1 MISVAM
7 STYNGEKYIYQ
18 QLESIFNQTRQPDEV
33 IICDDC
39 SIDNTVAIIN
49 QYIKDNK
56 LGYKCKLY
64 INESNLGY
72 INNFKK
78 SMSLTTGNY
87 IFLADQDDI
96 YYENKYEVMCNYLN
110 NKNVLVVNA
119 NYEMIDENSNIIKGI
134 RFRSTNRSNG
144 INKMSF
150 ESFLYN
156 SNYPGFSMGM
166 KRELL
171 EEFLKLDFA
180 DCYGHDILLNLLAI
194 HLDGAY
200 EINNILSKYRLH
212 SNNTSGC
219 GNVSKTIEIN
229 SRLMQKEKEKE
240 EYLKLIN
247 IINTNH
253 FNFDINVIKKR
264 IETLDKRLKAIRN
277 KNIFIL
283 FLLFFFNTCYPKK
296 TILGDIYYIIKGG

>member
-39 SIDNTVAIIN
+39 STDNTVAIIN

-119 NYEMIDENSNIIKGI
+119 NYEMIDENSNMIKGI
-134 RFRSTNRSNG
+134 RFRATNRSNR

-156 SNYPGFSMGM
+156 SNYPGFSMGI

-171 EEFLKLDFA
+171 EEFLKLDFT

-219 GNVSKTIEIN
+219 GNISKTIEIN

-264 IETLDKRLKAIRN
+264 IETLDKRLKAIKN

-283 FLLFFFNTCYPKK
+283 FLLFFFNKCYPKK
-296 TILGDIYYIIKGG
+296 TILGDIYYLVKGG